1 LGRNC
6 TVLFGLILA
15 LLATGCS
22 SDTPGPSD
30 QSDAAMD
37 ADASM
42 DVREDG
48 GDACE
53 QRCGLC
59 NLGRTECG
67 GGAACVGPLQ
77 ELAPVDSP
85 SSLDCGT
92 GLLFVDTDY
101 GGNDP
106 DGTRS
111 APFTDLQTAITAAE
125 SQGASAIIVGG
136 SPIILDV
143 VTLTE
148 GVSVY
153 GGFDR
158 HPTFLPNPQARP
170 SIQVEASTA
179 LEGSLIG
186 VIARDITARTVF
198 SGFEIDNPD
207 LNNQNDVSNIGAYLY
222 NAPALTLHRMRI
234 LAGDAGDGSDG
245 ADGQDSE
252 IEGTDGKRG
261 DAAEFMRV
269 QDQACS
275 QSIMNAGGEAGEPAS
290 QCEFLSRLTLLG
302 AGGDGATGDLE
313 GNAAGDDAPTGA
325 QGGRADPG
333 EDGTPREP
341 ADNGT
346 NGGLVLRIESDARPR
361 ATGYGGSGNDGLP
374 GRGGAGGAAGNG
386 DSQELP
392 GTNETNCYWGA
403 GGGGGGGG
411 GCGGEGGD
419 GGEAGGW
426 SVGIAS
432 ANSDGFVIFNS
443 TIQAAAGGDGGGG
456 GRGGIGA
463 AGGEGGPGGFGTSTG
478 TGSSAGEPGG
488 DGTAGQEGGDG
499 ANGTGGASYAV
510 WCDDSTSV
518 DLQGEDNEL
527 TAGTAGQGG
536 TSDRTDLPQG
546 RPGEAGRTQGCR

>member
-1 LGRNC
+1 
-6 TVLFGLILA
+6 
-15 LLATGCS
+15 
-22 SDTPGPSD
+22 
-30 QSDAAMD
+30 MD
-37 ADASM
+37 ADPSM
-42 DVREDG
+42 DIREDG

-67 GGAACVGPLQ
+67 TGAACVGPLQ

-111 APFTDLQTAITAAE
+111 APFTDLQTAIAAAE

-143 VTLTE
+143 VTITE

-158 HPTFLPNPQARP
+158 HPTFLPNRQARP

-207 LNNQNDVSNIGAYLY
+207 LTNQRDVSNIGAYLY

-245 ADGQDSE
+245 ADGQDSQ
-252 IEGTDGKRG
+252 IEGTDGEEG
-261 DAAEFMRV
+261 ELSQTMR
-269 QDQACS
+269 QPTCS
-275 QSIMNAGGEAGEPAS
+275 ETIMIAGGEAGEPAS
-290 QCEFLSRLTLLG
+290 QCEVLSRLTLLG
-302 AGGDGATGDLE
+302 AGGDGGTGDLE
-313 GNAAGDDAPTGA
+313 GRAAGDDAPTGA
-325 QGGRADPG
+325 KGGLYDPG
-333 EDGTPREP
+333 EDGTARSP
-341 ADNGT
+341 ADDGS
-346 NGGLVLRIESDARPR
+346 NGGLVLNVKPDRRPR
-361 ATGYGGSGNDGLP
+361 ATGYGGSGKDGLP
-374 GRGGAGGAAGNG
+374 GRGGAGGAAGRG
-386 DSQELP
+386 EVQEFP
-392 GTNETNCYWGA
+392 GTGEEGCFWGA

-432 ANSDGFVIFNS
+432 ANSDGFAIFNS
-443 TIQAAAGGDGGGG
+443 TIEAAAAGDGGGG
-456 GRGGIGA
+456 GRGGTGA
-463 AGGEGGPGGFGTSTG
+463 AGGEGGQGGGGFSIGAGTT
-478 TGSSAGEPGG
+478 AGKQGG
-488 DGTAGQEGGDG
+488 DGSAGQEGGDG

-536 TSDRTDLPQG
+536 TSDRTNLPQG
-546 RPGEAGRTQGCR
+546 RPGEAGRTQGCI